1 MDLISRLRKTIKN
14 HELFMENESLLVAVS
29 GGVDSMA
36 LLHALQYLGYPI
48 HAAHVNY
55 HLRGEDSDL
64 DQQAVED
71 YCNAT
76 SIPFSVKHLELT
88 SGQGIQEKAREARYA
103 WFSELREDFKLN
115 KVVTAHHLNDQA
127 ETVLFNLCRGSGL
140 AGASGMAL
148 ENNSVVRPLLY
159 IHKEEIV
166 AYAKENNVSYREDA
180 SNQSL
185 KYSRNRIRNAV
196 FPSLA
201 KVNSSFVNHIGGFSH
216 HASQAE
222 LLISE
227 VAKSKW
233 DSNNKKTA
241 NGFQL
246 DLLFLEGSDYS
257 DLLLYYMLAELE
269 PKASLRNEV
278 VSLARS
284 AAGKKVAG
292 SSYLF
297 WRDRSCLVIES
308 IKKEE
313 ALTTEIIV
321 QGTGDYVYKNGS
333 LLITEA
339 VFDSTEKPNA
349 NLIFL
354 PLEYG
359 AKKLSI
365 RAWKS
370 GDSIR
375 PFGMKGRQ
383 KVSDILIQK
392 KVPMPE
398 KSNITVLECEGE
410 ILWVMGL
417 RASEFTRVCESGHK
431 TLKLLITT

>member
-1 MDLISRLRKTIKN
+1 MDLISRLRKTIKD
-14 HELFMENESLLVAVS
+14 HGLFMENESLLVAVS

-48 HAAHVNY
+48 YAAHVNY

-76 SIPFSVKHLELT
+76 SIPFFVNHLELA
-88 SGQGIQEKAREARYA
+88 SGQGIQEKAREARYT
-103 WFSELREDFKLN
+103 WFSELRKDLKLN

-148 ENNSVVRPLLY
+148 ENNSVVRPLLFMP
-159 IHKEEIV
+159 KEEIV
-166 AYAKENNVSYREDA
+166 AYAKENNVSYREDV

-196 FPSLA
+196 FPSLTE
-201 KVNSSFVNHIGGFSH
+201 VNSAFVNHIGGFSH
-216 HASQAE
+216 HASQAD

-246 DLLFLEGSDYS
+246 DLQFLEGSDYS
-257 DLLLYYMLAELE
+257 DLLLYYMLSELE
-269 PKASLRNEV
+269 PKPSLRNEV
-278 VSLARS
+278 VNLARS
-284 AAGKKVAG
+284 AVGKKVAG
-292 SSYLF
+292 SNYVF
-297 WRDRSCLVIES
+297 WRDRISLVIES
-308 IKKEE
+308 IEKEE
-313 ALTTEIIV
+313 ELTTEIIA
-321 QGTGDYVYKNGS
+321 QGTGVYAYKNGS
-333 LLITEA
+333 LCITES
-339 VFDSTEKPNA
+339 VFDSTEKPNV

-354 PLEYG
+354 PLKYG
-359 AKKLSI
+359 SKKLSI
-365 RAWKS
+365 RAWES

-398 KSNITVLECEGE
+398 KSNVTVLECEGE
-410 ILWVMGL
+410 ILWVLGL
-417 RASEFTRVCESGHK
+417 RASEFTRVVESDQK

>member
-1 MDLISRLRKTIKN
+1 MDLISRLRKTIKD
-14 HELFMENESLLVAVS
+14 HGLFMENESLLVAVS

-48 HAAHVNY
+48 YAAHVNY

-76 SIPFSVKHLELT
+76 SIPFFVNHLELA
-88 SGQGIQEKAREARYA
+88 SGQGIQEKAREARYT
-103 WFSELREDFKLN
+103 WFSELRKDLKLN

-140 AGASGMAL
+140 AGASGMAM
-148 ENNSVVRPLLY
+148 ENNSVVRPLLFMP
-159 IHKEEIV
+159 KEEIV
-166 AYAKENNVSYREDA
+166 AYAKENNVSYREDV

-196 FPSLA
+196 FPSLTE
-201 KVNSSFVNHIGGFSH
+201 VNTAFVNHIGGFSH
-216 HASQAE
+216 HASQAD

-233 DSNNKKTA
+233 DSNNKKTS

-246 DLLFLEGSDYS
+246 DLQFLEGSDYS

-269 PKASLRNEV
+269 PKPSLRNEV
-278 VSLARS
+278 VNLARS
-284 AAGKKVAG
+284 AVGKKVAG
-292 SSYLF
+292 SNYVF
-297 WRDRSCLVIES
+297 WRDRISLVIES
-308 IKKEE
+308 IEKEE
-313 ALTTEIIV
+313 ELTTEIIV
-321 QGTGDYVYKNGS
+321 QGTGIYAYKNGS
-333 LLITEA
+333 LCITES
-339 VFDSTEKPNA
+339 VFDSTEKPNV

-354 PLEYG
+354 PLKYG

-365 RAWKS
+365 RAWES

-398 KSNITVLECEGE
+398 KSNVTVLECEGE
-410 ILWVMGL
+410 ILWVLGL
-417 RASEFTRVCESGHK
+417 RASEFTRVVESDQK

>member
-1 MDLISRLRKTIKN
+1 MDLISRLRKTIKD
-14 HELFMENESLLVAVS
+14 HGLFMENESLLVAVS

-48 HAAHVNY
+48 YAAHVNY

-76 SIPFSVKHLELT
+76 SIPFFVNHLELA
-88 SGQGIQEKAREARYA
+88 SGQGIQEKAREARYT
-103 WFSELREDFKLN
+103 WFSELRKDLKLN

-148 ENNSVVRPLLY
+148 ENNSVVRPLLFMP
-159 IHKEEIV
+159 KEEIV
-166 AYAKENNVSYREDA
+166 AYAKENNVSYREDV

-196 FPSLA
+196 FPSLTE
-201 KVNSSFVNHIGGFSH
+201 VNSAFVNHIGGFSH
-216 HASQAE
+216 HASQAD

-246 DLLFLEGSDYS
+246 DLRFLEGSDYS

-269 PKASLRNEV
+269 PRPSLRNEV
-278 VSLARS
+278 VNLARS
-284 AAGKKVAG
+284 AVGKKVAG
-292 SSYLF
+292 SNYVF
-297 WRDRSCLVIES
+297 WRDRISLVIES
-308 IKKEE
+308 VEKEE
-313 ALTTEIIV
+313 ELTTEIIV
-321 QGTGDYVYKNGS
+321 QGTGIYAYKNGS
-333 LLITEA
+333 LCITES
-339 VFDSTEKPNA
+339 VFDSTEKPNV
-349 NLIFL
+349 NLIYL

-359 AKKLSI
+359 SKKLSI
-365 RAWKS
+365 RVWES

-398 KSNITVLECEGE
+398 KSNVTVLECEGE
-410 ILWVMGL
+410 ILWVLGL
-417 RASEFTRVCESGHK
+417 RASEFTRVFESK
-431 TLKLLITT
+431 NKELKLLITT